1 MKYPFPWKI
10 ATITTF
16 AAAAFLCAVSFTQ
29 QAGSQQ
35 TAAPDAQK
43 AEVNGMAPRSS
54 PGDYQAHAQL
64 GKLTIAADFT
74 EHSIAPPDATYN
86 NDQYVTAEVAIF
98 GSPDSK
104 LQLSTQNFSMKI
116 NGKKMPEPAV
126 EFAAVFHD
134 LKDPLYVSP
143 DEAAYKKAKA
153 EGGSGNGLSSGGGG
167 NQQADQGNLPPII
180 HIPITVE
187 RAMQQKVRLAALP
200 EGERPLPVA
209 GLVFFE
215 HRGRVNSAELMYNGP
230 AGKVTLRLQ

>member
-1 MKYPFPWKI
+1 MKSPFPWKI
-10 ATITTF
+10 ATT
-16 AAAAFLCAVSFTQ
+16 AAFGIAAILCVVSFAQKVGAQ
-29 QAGSQQ
+29 QP
-35 TAAPDAQK
+35 AAPEAQK
-43 AEVNGMAPRSS
+43 TEVKGMAPRTS
-54 PGDYQAHAQL
+54 PGDYQARVQV

-86 NDQYVTAEVAIF
+86 NDYYVTAEVAIY
-98 GSPDSK
+98 GPADSK
-104 LQLSTQNFSMKI
+104 LDLSTQNFSMKI

-153 EGGSGNGLSSGGGG
+153 EGGSGNGLSSGGG

-200 EGERPLPVA
+200 EGERPLPAA

-215 HRGRVNSAELMYNGP
+215 HHGRVNSAELMYNGP
-230 AGKVTLRLQ
+230 AGKATLRLQ